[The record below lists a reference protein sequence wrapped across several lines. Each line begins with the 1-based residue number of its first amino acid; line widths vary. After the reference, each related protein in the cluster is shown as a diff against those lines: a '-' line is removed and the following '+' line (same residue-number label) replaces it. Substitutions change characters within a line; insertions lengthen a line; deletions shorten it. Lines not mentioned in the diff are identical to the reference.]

1 MMANTQA
8 LRIRGE
14 VGRHLERL
22 STGLKINRGG
32 DDPSGLGIARNT
44 QAQVRGTNTAIHNVE
59 EGIHVYNMRDA
70 LLAEDQEMALRIRDL
85 AVRSANEA
93 TLTTRDRQA
102 MQQEV
107 AKLMEQINQ
116 AAYASPKVGGTA
128 RLLYAPSKL
137 DVIWVLDATAS
148 MIPAATALRD
158 ASAQMFNEFQANG
171 LDVRMNVTPF
181 SFNIFQTWGANS
193 VSWNFQQ
200 DAVSF
205 QNDVDE
211 IVGMINAGTGGF
223 ENGLLAINNTIDN
236 GQLGGAFRT
245 GSDVTRAIILITDE
259 DSDDFGFTGPFGLP
273 IDPNANAA
281 PAAVAARAA
290 LTAKLQA
297 NNIILH
303 AVGME
308 RYFAAPAQWPAPDE
322 DYAEVARNTGGS
334 VITLEDAGTSWTTQ
348 ITSALKASYA
358 DWDAEFQVGPDSG
371 MNQSGHSMTFTFSSV
386 TTDSMGLASAN
397 VATTAGA
404 QATIDIA
411 NNALEWLS
419 NERAETGWAVER
431 LKHIAN
437 DLAAMSIGNSA
448 FKSGLEDAL
457 MDQEIVDMTIQ
468 NMLSNTVAAAQAQ
481 ANATVESASRFIS
494 VVSNSENLDQF
505 SGIFTVQQTL

>member
-59 EGIHVYNMRDA
+59 EGVHVYNMRDA
-70 LLAEDQEMALRIRDL
+70 LLAEDQEMVQRIRDL

-181 SFNIFQTWGANS
+181 AFDIFQTWGANS
-193 VSWNFQQ
+193 VSWSFQQ

-205 QNDVDE
+205 QDDVDE
-211 IVGMINAGTGGF
+211 IVGMITTGTGGL
-223 ENGLLAINNTIDN
+223 ENGLTAINNTIDN

-259 DSDDFGFTGPFGLP
+259 DADDFGDP
-273 IDPNANAA
+273 IDVNANMT
-281 PAAVAARAA
+281 PIGIAARAA

-297 NNIILH
+297 NDITLH

-308 RYFAAPAQWPAPDE
+308 RYLIWPAQWPAPDE

-334 VITLEDAGTSWTTQ
+334 VITLEDAGTAWTTQ

-371 MNQSGHSMTFTFSSV
+371 MNDSGHSMTFTFSSV

-481 ANATVESASRFIS
+481 ANATVETASQFIS
-494 VVSNSENLDQF
+494 VVSNSENLAQF